1 MYQCNVK
8 NVCKMPI
15 CVFQVAKSFSHLET
29 KDEALTLLSLFSAF
43 GIAVLPLAFS
53 LEACVGAFN
62 PI

>member
-1 MYQCNVK
+1 
-8 NVCKMPI
+8 MPI
-15 CVFQVAKSFSHLET
+15 CVFQFAKAFSHLET
-29 KDEALTLLSLFSAF
+29 KDEALPLLSLFPAF